1 MFGLQFYHH
10 ATGQYSVI
18 FATLI
23 KFYAI
28 FSNSAA
34 MSTTSTSDPYL
45 SGKNSYAY
53 TTSNGV
59 YYGII
64 FGFLMIMAVTFFG
77 IITIPFT
84 APIILWK
91 TID

>member
-1 MFGLQFYHH
+1 MNTFDYIVQMFGLQFYHH

-53 TTSNGV
+53 TNIKQYVVHKKFIKSAFFREGLHGV
-59 YYGII
+59 SFNIY
-64 FGFLMIMAVTFFG
+64 
-77 IITIPFT
+77 
-84 APIILWK
+84 
-91 TID
+91 